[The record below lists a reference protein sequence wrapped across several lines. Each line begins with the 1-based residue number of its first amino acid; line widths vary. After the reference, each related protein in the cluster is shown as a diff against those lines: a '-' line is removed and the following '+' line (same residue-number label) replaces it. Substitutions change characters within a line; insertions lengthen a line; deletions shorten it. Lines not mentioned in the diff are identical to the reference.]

1 MMFEQNLRIGEQVVF
16 ASNESSGPYTVAPIE
31 NAYYH
36 ITWRYVTSS
45 SSSEVLTE
53 EGYYIPGHADRILTV
68 EEYATLR
75 ELLNNHPGI
84 RRRQGEGQETESA
97 IGIDRLCN
105 SARSEDICIREI
117 ENERTKE
124 YKH

>member
-1 MMFEQNLRIGEQVVF
+1 MFEQNLRIGEQVVS

-36 ITWRYVTSS
+36 ITWHYITSS
-45 SSSEVLTE
+45 SSSEALTE

-75 ELLNNHPGI
+75 ELLNNHPEI
-84 RRRQGEGQETESA
+84 KSWW
-97 IGIDRLCN
+97 IKNNVLYLVI
-105 SARSEDICIREI
+105 EDED
-117 ENERTKE
+117 EK
-124 YKH
+124 K